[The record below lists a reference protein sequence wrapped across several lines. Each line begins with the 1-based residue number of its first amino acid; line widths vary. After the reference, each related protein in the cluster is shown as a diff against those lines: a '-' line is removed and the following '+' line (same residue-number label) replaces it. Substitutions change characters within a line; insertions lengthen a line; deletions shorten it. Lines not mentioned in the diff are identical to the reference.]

1 MDQPLYR
8 KLISG
13 QVAPLAGIPLRLL
26 LVVLSWP
33 YGLIVRL
40 RNGLYSRRWLSVHR
54 VSVPVLCVG
63 NLTAGGTGKTP
74 LVVWLTHLLTEKGL
88 RIAILTRGYKTQR
101 GTLSD
106 EPAELAAACSGVAV
120 IVNPDRVAGA
130 IEAVRSHGAQV
141 LLMDD
146 GFQHRRLARDLDII
160 TIDATAPFGYGHLLP
175 AGLLREPVSGLA
187 RAHAAVITRSDQVPD
202 EQICRIEQ
210 RIGQINPQLP
220 VARTVHAPVG
230 VRHIDGSETDLEELK
245 GRRVFA
251 FCGLGNPTAFFRTVE
266 ACGSVL
272 VGSLAFNDHHT
283 YTNRCLADIYEKSQS
298 HKAELVLT
306 TSKDWN
312 KIAPLIPF
320 QAPLPT
326 ACLAV
331 ELQFQAADA
340 QLTSLIERVVGG
352 KIVGL

>member
-1 MDQPLYR
+1 LDQPLYR

-26 LVVLSWP
+26 LGVLSWP

-54 VSVPVLCVG
+54 ARVPVLCVG

-74 LVVWLTHLLTEKGL
+74 LVAWLAHLLTEKGL
-88 RIAILTRGYKTQR
+88 RVAILTRGYKTQK

-106 EPAELAAACSGVAV
+106 EPAELASACPGAAV

-130 IEAVRSHGAQV
+130 AEAVRSHGAQV

-160 TIDATAPFGYGHLLP
+160 TIDATAPFGYGRLLP

-202 EQICRIEQ
+202 EQLCQIEQ

-220 VARTVHAPVG
+220 VARTIHAPVA
-230 VRHIDGSETDLEELK
+230 VRHVDGSETGLEALE

-251 FCGLGNPTAFFRTVE
+251 FCGLGNPTAFFRTVK
-266 ACGSVL
+266 ACGSIL
-272 VGSLAFNDHHT
+272 VGSQAFNDHHT
-283 YTNRCLADIYEKSQS
+283 YTTRCLAEIYEKSTS
-298 HKAELVLT
+298 HEAQLVLT
-306 TSKDWN
+306 TSKDWG
-312 KIAPLIPF
+312 KIAPLIPS
-320 QAPLPT
+320 QPPLPM
-326 ACLAV
+326 ACLAI
-331 ELQFQAADA
+331 ELQFQAARA

-352 KIVGL
+352 TIVGL

>member
-26 LVVLSWP
+26 LIVLSWP

-40 RNGLYSRRWLSVHR
+40 RNGFYSRRWLSVHR
-54 VSVPVLCVG
+54 AGVPVLCVG
-63 NLTAGGTGKTP
+63 NLTVGGTGKTP
-74 LVVWLTHLLTEKGL
+74 LVAWLAHLLTEKGL
-88 RIAILTRGYKTQR
+88 RVAILTRGYKTR
-101 GTLSD
+101 KGTLSD
-106 EPAELAAACSGVAV
+106 EPAELASACLGAVV

-130 IEAVRSHGAQV
+130 AEAVRNHAAQV

-175 AGLLREPVSGLA
+175 AGLLREPVSGLK
-187 RAHAAVITRSDQVPD
+187 RAGAAVITRSDQVPE
-202 EQICRIEQ
+202 EQLCRIEQ
-210 RIGQINPQLP
+210 RISQINPRLP
-220 VARTVHAPVG
+220 VVRTVHAPIG
-230 VRHIDGSETDLEELK
+230 IRHIDGSETRIEDLK
-245 GRRVFA
+245 DRRVFA
-251 FCGLGNPTAFFRTVE
+251 FCGLGNPTAFFRTIE
-266 ACGSVL
+266 ACGSIL
-272 VGSLAFNDHHT
+272 VGSEAFNDHHT
-283 YTNRCLADIYEKSQS
+283 YTNRCLAEIYEKSTSKEAQ
-298 HKAELVLT
+298 LVLT

-312 KIAPLIPF
+312 KIAPLIPS
-320 QAPLPT
+320 QPPLPM
-326 ACLAV
+326 ASLVV

-352 KIVGL
+352 RIVGL